1 MIMIQVFINIF
12 SIYMNI
18 VLYMHYSKITCFK
31 YFTIGS
37 RNFFIV
43 QINYNLFEHFKWQGQ

>member
-1 MIMIQVFINIF
+1 MIQVIINIF
-12 SIYMNI
+12 SICMNI
-18 VLYMHYSKITCFK
+18 VLYMQCSKITYFK
-31 YFTIGS
+31 YFTIGI